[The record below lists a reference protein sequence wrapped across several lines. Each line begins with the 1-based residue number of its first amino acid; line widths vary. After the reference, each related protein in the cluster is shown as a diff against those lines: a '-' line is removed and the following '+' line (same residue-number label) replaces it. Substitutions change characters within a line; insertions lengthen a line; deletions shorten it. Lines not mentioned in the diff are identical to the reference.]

1 MAYGTFLNYSL
12 WQIQK
17 EKVVYDL
24 PKTFKLFFK
33 EQANLVILWPSL
45 RQLQIN
51 NLTTSKL
58 VTVNLYG
65 WLVNN

>member
-58 VTVNLYG
+58 VIVNF
-65 WLVNN
+65 